1 MIKYLKRVLG
11 MFKKKTLPTKIEIE
25 YNGAFAIC
33 KVNGK
38 YFNEC
43 DSFTKATALSAFRCI
58 EQDFRRTNNH
68 GNKNLI

>member
-1 MIKYLKRVLG
+1 MKIEKAIKEKFGYSFVELSTR
-11 MFKKKTLPTKIEIE
+11 IEIE
-25 YNGAFAIC
+25 YNGAYAIC

-43 DSFTKATALSAFRCI
+43 DSFTKVKALGAFRCI
-58 EQDFRRTNNH
+58 EQDFRRTNN